1 MRGAAARRM
10 WCAALG
16 ALLCMLGAAAN
27 DTKVT
32 TSDGGLALANNGAL
46 VASGIVAGVVLIV
59 VGFFF
64 NYFGYRLLKL
74 LIFLAGFSAVFG
86 LVLYAEYKIRAPLDT
101 EHARQLW
108 YLGIAAALGA
118 LGGACVLFAYKVGVA
133 LVGALGGFA
142 LATWILAMQT
152 NGVIHSDVGR
162 ALFIAAL
169 VVAGIVAALF
179 IQRPA
184 VIVASAVWG
193 SYVLFV
199 GIDCFARTGFQ
210 YTALAFLSTP
220 GAVYETTPKV
230 YAMIACMALSALLG
244 IFAQFRLTRKPKAS
258 FIPL

>member
-1 MRGAAARRM
+1 
-10 WCAALG
+10 
-16 ALLCMLGAAAN
+16 
-27 DTKVT
+27 
-32 TSDGGLALANNGAL
+32 
-46 VASGIVAGVVLIV
+46 
-59 VGFFF
+59 
-64 NYFGYRLLKL
+64 
-74 LIFLAGFSAVFG
+74 
-86 LVLYAEYKIRAPLDT
+86 IRAPLDT

-258 FIPL
+258 DLELDFAESGDEPQLAVRAEFGFALADFAAASKSEKSNASFCLTVAAARCMRACCESAGSDGLVIG